1 MAIPYITCDK
11 FKFSGEAKNS
21 KGIPIPTYSEEVE
34 IKGYMG
40 SGQDNIINVAGKDT
54 IETRWKFFTTDFTI
68 NLGDRVNYQ
77 GETYEIIGQPRNT
90 AFKNHH
96 IKTTVRK
103 IDNVKQL

>member
-11 FKFSGEAKNS
+11 FKFTGEAKNN
-21 KGIPIPTYSEEVE
+21 KGIPIPTYTESE

-40 SGQDNIINVAGKDT
+40 SGQNNIIRAAGKDT
-54 IETRWKFFTTDFTI
+54 IETRWNFFTTDFTI
-68 NLGDRVNYQ
+68 NLKDRINYQ
-77 GETYEIIGQPRNT
+77 GETYEVIAQPRNT

-96 IKTTVRK
+96 IKTEVRK